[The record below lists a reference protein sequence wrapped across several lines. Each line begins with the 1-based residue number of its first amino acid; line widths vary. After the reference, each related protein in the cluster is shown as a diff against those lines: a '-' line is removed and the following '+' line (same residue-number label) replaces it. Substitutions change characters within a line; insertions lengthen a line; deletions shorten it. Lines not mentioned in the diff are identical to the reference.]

1 MHDAA
6 RGFCLSLAATLAAMT
21 AGVCAAADAADT
33 TAPQAIEEI
42 QDLDEIWVRG
52 KHLSEVIE
60 DAEDDFFKLY
70 NKLNKDQKYDVYCG
84 VMALNSSSMIMIRKC
99 VPGFIVN
106 NSYGYQTNTVNLSS
120 SGLGSS
126 CESVSRDAVHFCG
139 NVGFG
144 YQPLPQYAPPSPQL
158 LAMAQGPAY
167 ARNVLKVVTSDPRLL
182 EMVGSLGELYAE
194 MELTQQH
201 YVKVR
206 KSTEP
211 DRRGRQSAR
220 PYISPRAL

>member
-1 MHDAA
+1 MLLSIEMATGAQSATAA
-6 RGFCLSLAATLAAMT
+6 QPATAAQQ
-21 AGVCAAADAADT
+21 
-33 TAPQAIEEI
+33 PIEEI
-42 QDLDEIWVRG
+42 QNLDEIWVRG

-70 NKLNKDQKYDVYCG
+70 NKLNQDQKYDVYCG

-106 NSYGYQTNTVNLSS
+106 NSYEYQTNTVSLDSS
-120 SGLGSS
+120 SFGSS
-126 CESVSRDAVHFCG
+126 CESVSSDAVYFCG
-139 NVGFG
+139 NAGFG
-144 YQPLPQYAPPSPQL
+144 YQQLPQYVPPSPQL

-182 EMVGSLGELYAE
+182 EKVGSLGELYAE

-201 YVKVR
+201 YVRIR

-211 DRRGRQSAR
+211 ARRGRQSAR